1 MTHCNELSESVI
13 DFEEI
18 VNDIS
23 YNSSV
28 YSELII
34 SDKLLIIL
42 IKLSLLMHLNELIE
56 LVYNIFITNTYDD
69 GYYVLNIQWYISLPQ
84 NWTLILINSNVMT
97 SDQISIN

>member
-1 MTHCNELSESVI
+1 M

-28 YSELII
+28 YSETII

-42 IKLSLLMHLNELIE
+42 IKLSLLMNLNELIE
-56 LVYNIFITNTYDD
+56 LVYNIFIINTYDD
-69 GYYVLNIQWYISLPQ
+69 GYYVLNIQ
-84 NWTLILINSNVMT
+84 
-97 SDQISIN
+97 